1 MFPMDTKTISQNIRR
16 LRLASKQTL
25 DAVAKKAGLTKGALS
40 KVETGRISPP
50 ISTLVRIA
58 QVLKVPVVDLF
69 FDQQSQLAYVITRK
83 GEGQIVT
90 RDGSA
95 FGYTYETLALGKRDK
110 YVEPFVLTVS
120 PDDDPGEFHHAGQ
133 EFIYMLS
140 GCLVVT
146 VCGQQIKL
154 RAGDSFYFDSAN
166 THRLQAMGKHDARF
180 LCVFIQNTP

>member
-1 MFPMDTKTISQNIRR
+1 MDTITIFRNIRR

-25 DAVAKKAGLTKGALS
+25 DTVAKNAGLTTGALS
-40 KVETGRISPP
+40 KIETGRISPP

-58 QVLKVPVVDLF
+58 QALKVPVVDLF
-69 FDQQSQLAYVITRK
+69 FDQQSQMTYVITRK

-95 FGYTYETLALGKRDK
+95 FGYTYEALALGKRDK

-120 PDDDPGEFHHAGQ
+120 PDDEPGEFHHTGQ

-140 GCLVVT
+140 GCLAIT
-146 VCGQQIKL
+146 VCDQQIKL

-166 THRLQAMGKHDARF
+166 IHRLQAMGKRDASF